1 MPRTPAQP
9 LPLVAEPGHLI
20 RRAHERAVALFAE
33 HHGRHITPVQYA
45 LLRAVHDEPGLDQ
58 VTLAERVALDTS
70 TTADIAARLEAKGWL
85 HRELLP
91 RRQRSLR
98 LSEAGQAVRRDVAAC
113 QRHVRRFAGAAVGG
127 RARGLFGPAAA
138 GGGPRRCA
146 HEAAAAWHAHLGKP
160 CFCGGMSCRQR
171 LHSAC

>member
-1 MPRTPAQP
+1 MPRTPTEP
-9 LPLVAEPGHLI
+9 LPLIAEPGHLI
-20 RRAHERAVALFAE
+20 RRAHQRAVALFAE

-45 LLRAVHDEPGLDQ
+45 VLRAVHAEPGLDQ

-98 LSEAGQAVRRDVAAC
+98 LSDEGQAVLDEMLPRVNAMHDDLLAPLSAAERRAFLALLQRVA
-113 QRHVRRFAGAAVGG
+113 GLDAA
-127 RARGLFGPAAA
+127 P
-138 GGGPRRCA
+138 
-146 HEAAAAWHAHLGKP
+146 
-160 CFCGGMSCRQR
+160 
-171 LHSAC
+171 

>member
-1 MPRTPAQP
+1 MPRTPTEP

-20 RRAHERAVALFAE
+20 RRAHQRAVALFAE

-45 LLRAVHDEPGLDQ
+45 VLRAVHDEPGLDQ

-70 TTADIAARLEAKGWL
+70 TTADIATRLEAKGWL

-98 LSEAGQAVRRDVAAC
+98 LSEEGQAVLADMLPRVNAMYADLLGPLNAAERAEFLRLLQRVAGLDTTP
-113 QRHVRRFAGAAVGG
+113 GAT
-127 RARGLFGPAAA
+127 P
-138 GGGPRRCA
+138 
-146 HEAAAAWHAHLGKP
+146 
-160 CFCGGMSCRQR
+160 
-171 LHSAC
+171 

>member
-20 RRAHERAVALFAE
+20 RRAHQRAVALFAE

-98 LSEAGQAVRRDVAAC
+98 LSDEGQAVLDEMLPRVNAMYADLLAPLSAAERAAFLVLL
-113 QRHVRRFAGAAVGG
+113 QRVVGIDT
-127 RARGLFGPAAA
+127 AT
-138 GGGPRRCA
+138 
-146 HEAAAAWHAHLGKP
+146 
-160 CFCGGMSCRQR
+160 
-171 LHSAC
+171 

>member
-1 MPRTPAQP
+1 MPRTPTEP
-9 LPLVAEPGHLI
+9 LPLIAEPGHLI
-20 RRAHERAVALFAE
+20 RRAHQRAVALFAE

-45 LLRAVHDEPGLDQ
+45 VLRAVHAEPGLDQ

-98 LSEAGQAVRRDVAAC
+98 LSDE
-113 QRHVRRFAGAAVGG
+113 G
-127 RARGLFGPAAA
+127 RAVLDQMLPRVNAMHDDLLAPLSAAERRAFLALLQRVAGLDAA
-138 GGGPRRCA
+138 P
-146 HEAAAAWHAHLGKP
+146 
-160 CFCGGMSCRQR
+160 
-171 LHSAC
+171 